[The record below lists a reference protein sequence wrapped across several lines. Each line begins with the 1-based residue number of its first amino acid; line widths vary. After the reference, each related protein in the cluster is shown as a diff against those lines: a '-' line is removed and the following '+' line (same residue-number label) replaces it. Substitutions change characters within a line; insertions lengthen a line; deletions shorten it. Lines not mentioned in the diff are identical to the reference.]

1 MARDVDVLAAPT
13 LKHLRE
19 RWWDDAFTIFVKDTV
34 QPKAG
39 RRILDVGC
47 GTGTAEVK
55 LSRMHLTQVSLVA
68 VDLSADRARA
78 ARAAA
83 RSHNIRAS
91 FAAADG
97 CALPFADATF
107 DAAFCVAVLQHIPD
121 VGVAVRELARVTRAG
136 GRVVAVEPD
145 NSARYFY
152 SSLDAGMRA
161 YEASGRFFGSLA
173 RERGDTSDGAVGP
186 KLPTLFTRCG
196 IELLDVQLFPVS
208 RAQLGPPA
216 KTLWDGRR
224 EAVQSALERTPG
236 AATTRLGEEYLAL
249 LGAYAA
255 EASAAGP
262 SFVEIQNTMLF
273 ATVGQ
278 RLE

>member
-13 LKHLRE
+13 LKHVRE
-19 RWWDDAFTIFVKDTV
+19 RWWDAAFTIFLKDTV
-34 QPKAG
+34 QPRAG

-47 GTGTAEVK
+47 GTGTAEVS
-55 LSRMHLTQVSLVA
+55 LSRLHLTQVSLVA
-68 VDLSADRARA
+68 VDLSADRVRDALA
-78 ARAAA
+78 AT

-97 CALPFADATF
+97 CALPFPDGTF
-107 DAAFCVAVLQHIPD
+107 DAAFCVAVLQHMTD
-121 VGVAVRELARVTRAG
+121 VGAAVRELARVTRPG

-152 SSLDAGMRA
+152 SSLDSGVRA
-161 YEASGRFFGSLA
+161 YEASGRFFASLA
-173 RERGDTSDGAVGP
+173 RERSDTADGAVGP
-186 KLPTLFTRCG
+186 KLPMLFAGSG

-216 KTLWDGRR
+216 KSLWEGRR
-224 EAVQSALERTPG
+224 QAVRAEIERARE
-236 AATTRLGEEYLAL
+236 AATRQLGEDYLAL
-249 LGAYAA
+249 LDSYAA
-255 EASAAGP
+255 GAAAAGQA
-262 SFVEIQNTMLF
+262 FVEIQNTMLF